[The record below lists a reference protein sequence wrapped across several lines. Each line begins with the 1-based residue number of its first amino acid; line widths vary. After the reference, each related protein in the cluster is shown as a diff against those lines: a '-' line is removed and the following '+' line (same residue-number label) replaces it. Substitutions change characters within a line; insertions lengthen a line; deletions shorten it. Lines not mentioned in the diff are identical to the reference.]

1 MAIVALQQMDA
12 EARERGD
19 PLFDDLQE
27 MADRMYGATEMRGTG
42 ERHIRLLP
50 TKPAFEV
57 RTHCKTCNWMAASD
71 ENHFIIM
78 AYLSCDA

>member
-27 MADRMYGATEMRGTG
+27 MADSMHGATEMRGTG

-50 TKPAFEV
+50 TKPVFEV
-57 RTHCKTCNWMAASD
+57 RTQCKTCNWVAASGKSPL
-71 ENHFIIM
+71 
-78 AYLSCDA
+78 Y